1 MLNFLNSDRAIKK
14 FVCGEVGRETE
25 AEGGTETE
33 TDREESQ
40 YRLIILFSEVHTYSK
55 SQKVLNIITTERT
68 IF

>member
-14 FVCGEVGRETE
+14 FVCGGGGDRGR
-25 AEGGTETE
+25 GR
-33 TDREESQ
+33 DREESQ

>member
-14 FVCGEVGRETE
+14 FVCGGGGGDRGR
-25 AEGGTETE
+25 GR
-33 TDREESQ
+33 DREESQ